1 VVCYLTAALS
11 NIAVIGL
18 AACALTGLCTAM
30 LWPGSLIVASDK
42 FAHCGLSVFA
52 LMAAGGDLG
61 GSVGPQLVG
70 VITDTVIN
78 SEKMSA
84 LALAYGLSAEQLGM
98 KIGVLSATIFPLSAA
113 ILYAIALKSK
123 NKSQQADN

>member
-1 VVCYLTAALS
+1 
-11 NIAVIGL
+11 
-18 AACALTGLCTAM
+18 M
-30 LWPGSLIVASDK
+30 ASDK

-84 LALAYGLSAEQLGM
+84 LALTYGLSAEQLGM